1 MLHSK
6 HHTGK
11 SGGALSSSV
20 SFYDK
25 PKVTFS
31 PDRFVAP
38 LLFPFTSHY
47 SSTANTVGITPKA
60 ACPHQTFRCPLS
72 HQEPFLFPS
81 CLTFPLIF
89 FLPLCPPFSFLL
101 SSSASLFLP
110 GPSFIFFLSSFSTFQ
125 FIYFL
130 PSHFCFSVISFNLG
144 KNPRTV
150 NYSHTLKRLQRLK
163 VINHPESC
171 LCVFVCV

>member
-11 SGGALSSSV
+11 SGEALSSSV

-38 LLFPFTSHY
+38 LFFPFTSHY

-60 ACPHQTFRCPLS
+60 VCPHQTFRCPLS

-89 FLPLCPPFSFLL
+89 FLPLCPPFFFSSLFLCFLVLARPIFHFLPFFIQYLSIYLLPPFSFLL
-101 SSSASLFLP
+101 F
-110 GPSFIFFLSSFSTFQ
+110 GD
-125 FIYFL
+125 
-130 PSHFCFSVISFNLG
+130 
-144 KNPRTV
+144 
-150 NYSHTLKRLQRLK
+150 
-163 VINHPESC
+163 
-171 LCVFVCV
+171 

>member
-11 SGGALSSSV
+11 SGEALSSSV

-38 LLFPFTSHY
+38 LFFPFTSHY
-47 SSTANTVGITPKA
+47 SSTPNTVGITPKA
-60 ACPHQTFRCPLS
+60 VCPHQTFRCPLS

-110 GPSFIFFLSSFSTFQ
+110 GPFSLSFSSF
-125 FIYFL
+125 L
-130 PSHFCFSVISFNLG
+130 HSVPFNLFTSSLLISAFRWLVLILVKIPG
-144 KNPRTV
+144 
-150 NYSHTLKRLQRLK
+150 L
-163 VINHPESC
+163 
-171 LCVFVCV
+171 